1 MLKDK
6 QEKISKKSQ
15 LKKRNN
21 ARMKQREVENPN
33 LIPTKGPNKKTLA
46 FWMTLPNTTNQASF
60 LKLH

>member
-21 ARMKQREVENPN
+21 ARMKQREVENHN

-46 FWMTLPNTTNQASF
+46 SWMTLPNTTNQASF